1 MNIINALNDKYVSR
15 CIVEKIIQQTTQYN
29 VRLYNQEREQLP
41 DPFTLELGSLTKE
54 QFYHAL
60 RSTALYE
67 KTGDFGFVQMSPL
80 GGLHARITQEPATE
94 FRHLQAAYATF
105 THGAAQNS
113 LFFNRSG
120 TALTAIGP
128 ALKNSEFHDES
139 GFEARLE
146 ARVVPRSPK
155 ALQGVEFNVDKYTPT
170 LDLQPAKLY

>member
-1 MNIINALNDKYVSR
+1 MNIVQALNDKYMSR
-15 CIVEKIIQQTTQYN
+15 CIVEQIIKQTTPYN
-29 VRLYNQEREQLP
+29 IKLYKQELERLP
-41 DPFTLELGSLTKE
+41 DPFKLQLGSLTRE

-67 KTGDFGFVQMSPL
+67 KTGEFDFVQMSPL

-113 LFFNRSG
+113 LFFNKSG
-120 TALTAIGP
+120 IALTAIGP
-128 ALKNSEFHDES
+128 ALKNSQFHDES
-139 GFEARLE
+139 GFQARLE
-146 ARVVPRSPK
+146 ARVVAKSPR
-155 ALQGVEFNVDKYTPT
+155 ALEGAEFNIDKYTPS